1 VEYNYIAVA
10 PGGQQVEG
18 RIDAASEDLAERMLW
33 DSGYRVL
40 RLRTAWKPFRV
51 EQYLPSIFAVK
62 PQEIA
67 TFARQMATLVESG
80 IAVMAALDLLRG
92 QAKPNLG
99 RVLEEM
105 SQAIRGGSSFSD
117 ALTEHPE
124 TFPPIMGRMVAVG
137 ERTGN
142 LEVVLRQ
149 VATHIEKEQAVVKK
163 VRGAMLYPAIVIVVA
178 IVVVGILVTSALPP
192 LVGLFDEFDTELP
205 VTTRLL
211 IFISDFASA
220 YKMHM
225 LAGAAL
231 AVLGVALFLRTEA
244 GQRRLDRA
252 RLRAPVVGRL
262 TVLSNASR
270 FAGTMALL
278 LRAGVPLSEVM
289 ELVIATTPNS
299 VIREKLAQVRD
310 ELLAGEGLSA
320 PLARTKLFPPML
332 VQMIE
337 VGEETGT
344 LDANLETMATFHAG
358 ELDERVQ
365 AITAMIEPALTIAV
379 GAVVAFIA
387 VSIIMPMYGIMQS
400 IR

>member
-1 VEYNYIAVA
+1 MEYSYIAMA
-10 PGGQQVEG
+10 PGGDRVQG
-18 RIDAASEDLAERMLW
+18 RIDALSEDAAERMLW

-40 RLRTAWKPFRV
+40 HLSTVWKPLRI
-51 EQYLPSIFAVK
+51 EQYLPSVFAVK
-62 PQEIA
+62 AQEIS
-67 TFARQMATLVESG
+67 TFARQMATLLESG
-80 IAVMAALDLLRG
+80 IAVLNALELLRG

-105 SQAIRGGSSFSD
+105 AQAIRGGASFSD
-117 ALTEHPE
+117 ALAEHAGV
-124 TFPPIMGRMVAVG
+124 FPPIMSRMVAVG

-149 VATHIEKEQAVVKK
+149 VAAHIEKEQAILKK
-163 VRGAMLYPAIVIVVA
+163 VRGAMTYPAIVILVA

-192 LVGLFDEFDTELP
+192 LVSLFDEFETELP
-205 VTTRLL
+205 VTTRML

-220 YKMHM
+220 YKLHM
-225 LAGAAL
+225 LAAAAL
-231 AVLGVALFLRTEA
+231 AVLGGALFLRTES
-244 GQRRLDRA
+244 GKRWLDRV
-252 RLRAPVVGRL
+252 LLHAPVLGRL

-289 ELVIATTPNS
+289 ELILGTTPNS
-299 VIREKLAQVRD
+299 VIRAKLGRVRD

-320 PLARTKLFPPML
+320 PLARTKLFPAML
-332 VQMIE
+332 VQMVE

-344 LDANLETMATFHAG
+344 LDGNLETMAAFHAG
-358 ELDERVQ
+358 ELDERVN
-365 AITAMIEPALTIAV
+365 AITAMIEPGLTIAV

-387 VSIIMPMYGIMQS
+387 VSIIMPMYGMMQS
-400 IR
+400 IK